1 METAQKERLA
11 ALLAEVQV
19 AILVTQGENW
29 PTATMQA
36 FAETPELDLL
46 FIMNDATEKFQ
57 NLLKHPYVT
66 VFIDAREK
74 GKVETFEISRALIQ
88 GVAIEIERDS
98 AAWQASKEIFLKKS
112 PFRGSLLQVPDAAHD
127 ARETIAGVVRGRG
140 PLHVQGG
147 VLSVLWEGMLCRG
160 FTSDES
166 CRQNRAV
173 RRRVPARWLRHGA
186 RFARRRRTRRYG
198 AAVDEAVARRKRFD
212 NRKLGEKTPYE
223 QSFIQCINLWED
235 APRFG
240 R

>member
-1 METAQKERLA
+1 MLGVFRRASRFAKESYVEAAQRERLA

-57 NLLKHPYVT
+57 NLLKHPNVT

-88 GVAIEIERDS
+88 GVAIEIDRDS

-112 PFRGSLLQVPDAAHD
+112 PFEALFFKYPTLRMMRIKPT
-127 ARETIAGVVRGRG
+127 R
-140 PLHVQGG
+140 
-147 VLSVLWEGMLCRG
+147 LSYSGA
-160 FTSDES
+160 D
-166 CRQNRAV
+166 
-173 RRRVPARWLRHGA
+173 RV
-186 RFARRRRTRRYG
+186 
-198 AAVDEAVARRKRFD
+198 
-212 NRKLGEKTPYE
+212 
-223 QSFIQCINLWED
+223 SFKAE
-235 APRFG
+235 F
-240 R
+240 